1 MLSLLKEYIGKVFR
15 EEVDEKK
22 WHRKNRIMRRWLR
35 FWFLKLLFEH
45 RSLGQPGEAR
55 GHPFSVKRSNAGGR
69 GRSRCHPGSQA
80 RTPGADGLRGAG
92 PAGSGRRGAGRRVW
106 LGRRAGPAPLGLPVP

>member
-1 MLSLLKEYIGKVFR
+1 MLKEYIGKVFR

-55 GHPFSVKRSNAGGR
+55 GHPFSVKRSNAGR

-92 PAGSGRRGAGRRVW
+92 PAGSGRRGAGRRV
-106 LGRRAGPAPLGLPVP
+106 RLGLPVP